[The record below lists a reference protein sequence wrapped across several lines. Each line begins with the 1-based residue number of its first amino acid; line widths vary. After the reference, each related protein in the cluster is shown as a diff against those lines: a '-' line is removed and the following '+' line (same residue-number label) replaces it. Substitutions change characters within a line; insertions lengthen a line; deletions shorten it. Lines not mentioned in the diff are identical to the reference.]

1 MPLSDTPRRV
11 LMTADAVGGVWT
23 YALELCRELN
33 TRGVEITLAVM
44 GPSPSPEQHE
54 EIGTLQGVT
63 LHAHP
68 YRLEWM
74 AEPWDDVA
82 AAGAWLTELES
93 RVAPDVV
100 HLNGYCHGACPFHA
114 PTLIVGHSCVLSWW
128 RAVFGQAAPPEWDRY
143 ARDVRQGLHS
153 VSAIVAPS
161 HGMLASLHE
170 LYGPLRNAR
179 VIANGRSPA
188 LALDGKEPLILTS
201 GRLWDEAKNVASVC
215 DVASELPWRVAV
227 AGPLA
232 GVNIDE
238 ISSSVC
244 TDRVRY
250 LGRLPGPAVREWMA
264 RASIYALPA
273 RYEPFGL
280 SVLEAAQ
287 ARCALVLGDIP
298 TLREIWGD
306 AAIYVPPG
314 DKAAL
319 RRALASLIE
328 DHRGREAMATAAWRR
343 AASMTPR
350 RMADQYYETYSELI
364 RERRPVLSLGAV

>member
-1 MPLSDTPRRV
+1 MPLSDTPTRV

-33 TRGVEITLAVM
+33 IRGVDVTLAVM
-44 GPSPSPEQHE
+44 GPSPSPEQHD
-54 EIGTLQGVT
+54 EIGALQRVT
-63 LHAHP
+63 LHAQP
-68 YRLEWM
+68 FRLEWM

-82 AAGAWLTELES
+82 TAGAWLTELES

-100 HLNGYCHGACPFHA
+100 HLNGYCHGACPFRA

-128 RAVFGQAAPPEWDRY
+128 RAVFAEAAPAEWDRY
-143 ARDVRQGLHS
+143 AREVRQGLHS
-153 VSAIVAPS
+153 VSAVVAPS
-161 HGMLASLHE
+161 QGMLASLDE
-170 LYGPLRNAR
+170 LYGPLRHAR
-179 VIANGRSPA
+179 VIANGRSAATVPEC
-188 LALDGKEPLILTS
+188 KEPLILTS

-215 DVASELPWRVAV
+215 DVAPELPWRIAV

-232 GVNIDE
+232 GVDIDK
-238 ISSSVC
+238 ISSGVC
-244 TDRVRY
+244 TDGVRY
-250 LGRLPGPAVREWMA
+250 LGRLSGPAIREWMA

-319 RRALASLIE
+319 RQALTSLIE
-328 DHRGREAMATAAWRR
+328 DRGRREAMATAAWTR

-364 RERRPVLSLGAV
+364 RERRPLLSLGAV